1 MSATERQIVKLARNA
16 AGNDFKRVSVLS
28 KAGTLNFEG
37 LISGSTVEKVSSLD
51 SVTEADLIV
60 ADKILVAD
68 GLVTKEGLQ
77 GGPLDMF
84 LLYALT
90 GLRTGG
96 VLAVRE
102 DLAKGTNARITLP
115 ALTDYVDVFRRD
127 IGGKYVGF
135 DFYCAEQ
142 LDSSI
147 HLESNYLDFVWIL
160 RKKEFTPPAADAA
173 TVTFRDFLD
182 KTQYTNTGIGAYEWM
197 FGKDFISPG
206 GYDENIR
213 VLEQFGGF
221 EYGGKMLDIGS
232 GIGGGVRQ
240 AAAVYG
246 LHVTGVDLSANMLTE
261 AIVRVHDEK
270 ESRVNYSIC
279 DAVTYDF
286 GENVYDYIFSRD
298 CIQHITDQDALFKNI
313 YRSLKPGG
321 VVLITMYGKG
331 KGAWTE
337 AFKKYND
344 KRFYHLQTLDEVKE
358 RAIKHGFEAVHVENM
373 TERFREILTSERAHL
388 EKEKEDFFKHY
399 TQAEFD
405 SLFNGWSDKLKYIE
419 ADNHNWNL
427 FRARKPAH

>member
-1 MSATERQIVKLARNA
+1 MSATERQILRLVNA
-16 AGNDFKRVSVLS
+16 AAPGNYKQVAVQPKSSDLKFSGLLPASTHNQVASLGSVS
-28 KAGTLNFEG
+28 G
-37 LISGSTVEKVSSLD
+37 
-51 SVTEADLIV
+51 ADLIV
-60 ADKILVAD
+60 ADKVLVAD
-68 GLVTKEGLQ
+68 GHVTKDGLQ
-77 GGPLDMF
+77 GGPLDAF
-84 LLYALT
+84 LLSALT
-90 GLRTGG
+90 ALNTGG
-96 VLAVRE
+96 VLVVRE
-102 DLAKGTNARITLP
+102 DLSANASPLMTLP

-127 IGGKYVGF
+127 IAGKYVGF

-147 HLESNYLDFVWIL
+147 HLNSNYLDFVWIL
-160 RKKEFTPPAADAA
+160 RKKEFTPPPADAA

-182 KTQYTNTGIGAYEWM
+182 KTQYTNTGIGSYEWM

-221 EYGGKMLDIGS
+221 KYGAKMLDIGS

-246 LHVTGVDLSANMLTE
+246 LQVTGVDLSANMLSE

-270 ESRVNYSIC
+270 DSRVNYSIC

-286 GENVYDYIFSRD
+286 GENVYDYVFSRD

-313 YRSLKPGG
+313 FKCLKPGG
-321 VVLITMYGKG
+321 VVLVTMYGKG

-358 RAIKHGFEAVHVENM
+358 RAIKHGYADVHVENM
-373 TERFREILTSERAHL
+373 TERFREILTQERAHL
-388 EKEKEDFFKHY
+388 EKEKEDFFKY
-399 TQAEFD
+399 FTQDEFD

-427 FRARKPAH
+427 FRASKPAN

>member
-1 MSATERQIVKLARNA
+1 MSATERQILRLANA
-16 AGNDFKRVSVLS
+16 AAPAGFKQVAILPRTSSLKFSGLLS
-28 KAGTLNFEG
+28 
-37 LISGSTVEKVSSLD
+37 SSTHSEVTSLD
-51 SVTEADLIV
+51 SVSNADLIV
-60 ADKILVAD
+60 VDKVLVSD
-68 GLVTKEGLQ
+68 GLVTKDGLQ
-77 GGPLDMF
+77 GGPLDSF
-84 LLYALT
+84 LLSALT
-90 GLRTGG
+90 ALNTGG
-96 VLAVRE
+96 VLVVRE
-102 DLAKGTNARITLP
+102 DLSQHANPRVTLP
-115 ALTDYVDVFRRD
+115 SLTDYVDVFRRD
-127 IGGKYVGF
+127 ISGKYVGF

-147 HLESNYLDFVWIL
+147 HLTGNYLDFVWIL

-221 EYGGKMLDIGS
+221 EYGAKMLDIGS

-246 LHVTGVDLSANMLTE
+246 LQVTGVDLSANMLSE
-261 AIVRVHDEK
+261 AIVRIHDEK
-270 ESRVNYSIC
+270 DSRVNYSIC

-298 CIQHITDQDALFKNI
+298 CIQHIPDQDALFKNI
-313 YRSLKPGG
+313 YKSLKPGG

-344 KRFYHLQTLDEVKE
+344 QRFYHLQTLDEVKE
-358 RAIKHGFEAVHVENM
+358 RALKHGFEAVHVENM
-373 TERFREILTSERAHL
+373 TERFREILTNERAHL
-388 EKEKEDFFKHY
+388 EKEKADFFKNY

-405 SLFNGWSDKLKYIE
+405 SLYNGWSAKLKYIE